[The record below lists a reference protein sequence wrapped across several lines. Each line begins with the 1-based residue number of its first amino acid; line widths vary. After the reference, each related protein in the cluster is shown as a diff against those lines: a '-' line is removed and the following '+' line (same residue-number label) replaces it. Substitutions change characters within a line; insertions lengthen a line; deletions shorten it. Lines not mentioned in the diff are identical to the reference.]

1 MLHLQF
7 LSLILVASHV
17 NQAEKCCYKSS
28 NTLPDASTEGEAV
41 IQAKCAAVCIDEVR
55 LPCTL
60 GLSVIYGLLNT
71 QHLRAHYSYIYI
83 IE

>member
-1 MLHLQF
+1 MLIRQR
-7 LSLILVASHV
+7 SVATNRPIPDAS
-17 NQAEKCCYKSS
+17 
-28 NTLPDASTEGEAV
+28 TDASTEGEAV
-41 IQAKCAAVCIDEVR
+41 IQARCAAVCIDEVR